1 MMRALALL
9 ICGLGAVPAGAG
21 ELVFRP
27 DATEAC
33 LRSGQGAECIGA
45 SANMCME
52 ATPGGSSTAGM
63 GGCLDRELQYWDAR
77 LNAAYTV
84 AMRRTRAVDA
94 EMKDIGSSA
103 PQQAPAMRAMQ
114 RAWIGFRDAKCDFV
128 RSEWGGGT
136 GGGPAT
142 IACLMDET
150 GRQALFLERRAAG
163 N

>member
-1 MMRALALL
+1 MRTLTAVFL
-9 ICGLGAVPAGAG
+9 GLGALPAAAG
-21 ELVFRP
+21 DLVFGP
-27 DATEAC
+27 EATEAC
-33 LRSGQGAECIGA
+33 LRSGQGAACIGA

-52 ATPGGSSTAGM
+52 VTPGGGSTAGM

-84 AMRRTRAVDA
+84 AMRRARAVDA
-94 EMKDIGSSA
+94 EMKDLGSSA
-103 PQQAPAMRAMQ
+103 PPQAPAMRAMQ

-142 IACLMDET
+142 IACLMEET
-150 GRQALFLERRAAG
+150 GRQALFLERRAEG